1 MATQLAT
8 VRDERPAASEWT
20 ARDIEVIR
28 QTVVP
33 GATDA
38 ELALFARVCART
50 GLDPFARQVYGIKRG
65 GRLTISTSIDGFR
78 LIAERTGKYAGQL
91 GPFWCGPDGQWREV
105 WLAPEPPAAA
115 RVGVLRSDW
124 REPLW
129 AVARFASYAQEGGLW
144 QRMPDLMIAKVAES
158 LALRRAFPNEL
169 SGVYTA
175 EEMDQAQA
183 EGPAEP
189 PARPE
194 PRREAQAQPRR
205 AERPA
210 AAVAEDAGPGEV
222 VEVAARPAGRVNL
235 GPLHGVIGRVART
248 DGDGLSAEE
257 VHAFAHDWAVARF
270 GVGSMTELTPQQL
283 NDLLGELRGKDA
295 GWLLGTWDDAREAA
309 AGVGLPGMPAAGEDG
324 DAGADRWTE

>member
-28 QTVVP
+28 QAIVP

-65 GRLTISTSIDGFR
+65 GRLTIATSIDGFR
-78 LIAERTGKYAGQL
+78 LIAERTGKYAGQI

-105 WLAPEPPAAA
+105 WLAQQPPAAA

-129 AVARFASYAQEGGLW
+129 AVARFASYAQDGGLW
-144 QRMPDLMIAKVAES
+144 GRMPDLMIAKVAES

-175 EEMDQAQA
+175 EEMDQAAADQPA
-183 EGPAEP
+183 EGAARRPAAVAPEP
-189 PARPE
+189 MPVPEADHDGVVEVPARP
-194 PRREAQAQPRR
+194 
-205 AERPA
+205 
-210 AAVAEDAGPGEV
+210 
-222 VEVAARPAGRVNL
+222 AARVSL
-235 GPLHGVIGRVART
+235 GPLHAAVGRAARNG
-248 DGDGLSAEE
+248 GDGMDAEA
-257 VHAFAHDWAVARF
+257 VHRFAHDWAVLRF
-270 GVGSMTELTPQQL
+270 EVGSMTDLTPQQL
-283 NDLLGELRGKDA
+283 NALL
-295 GWLLGTWDDAREAA
+295 REARDA
-309 AGVGLPGMPAAGEDG
+309 DAEWVATTWAEAQGGGQAGQAGQAGLGGMPAVEGGEPEGEAGS
-324 DAGADRWTE
+324 DRWTE